1 MALSVKPIVTFKHSS
16 TEFIIIDSTGDYN
29 AVTNLTG
36 WGSPNE
42 ARSALTAISTIAT
55 SPAGTTTTI
64 VMTSGNFDNDTYRAQ
79 DLYASLIPTDGI
91 WNFVTTFTVSPNSEA
106 VTTYTLRDVSL
117 RCLLGKLALSNFA
130 CDNYFEIKLM
140 YDKMLQAMECAE
152 YALAEELYADIEKA
166 IDNCPNEIKKSCGC

>member
-1 MALSVKPIVTFKHSS
+1 MALLVDPIVTFKHTS

-29 AVTNLTG
+29 AVTNPKG

-79 DLYASLIPTDGI
+79 DLAPSLILADGI
-91 WNFVTTFTVSPNSEA
+91 WKFDTTFTVSPNSET
-106 VTTYTLRDVSL
+106 VTTYTLRDAIL
-117 RCLLGKLALSNFA
+117 KCTLGKLALSNFA
-130 CDNYFEIKLM
+130 CDDYFEIKLM
-140 YDKMLQAMECAE
+140 YDKMIQAMECGE
-152 YALAEELYADIEKA
+152 YVLAEELYADIEKA

>member
-1 MALSVKPIVTFKHSS
+1 MALLVDPIVTFKHSS

-29 AVTNLTG
+29 AVTNLKG

-42 ARSALTAISTIAT
+42 ARSALTAISTSAL
-55 SPAGTTTTI
+55 SPAGNTTTI

-79 DLYASLIPTDGI
+79 DLYASLTPADGI
-91 WNFVTTFTVSPNSEA
+91 WKFITTFTVSPNTEA

-130 CDNYFEIKLM
+130 CDDYFEIKLM

-152 YALAEELYADIEKA
+152 YVLAEELYADIEKA